1 MMSDVKFKGVKFA
14 EITLTHQ
21 HLSDIASIGHTLA
34 QCGVWDDG
42 TPAFTRVVLSSEFG
56 EYSKAQTSEIPSMY
70 RVLQ

>member
-1 MMSDVKFKGVKFA
+1 MSDVKFKGLKLA

-21 HLSDIASIGHTLA
+21 NLADIASTGHTIA

-56 EYSKAQTSEIPSMY
+56 EYSKPQVGEIPSMY